1 MKDLGPMIYI
11 VALALTVTIGALYS
25 DPVTFHQSSLT
36 DWLIAVGTLGS
47 VVVATI
53 AAVFLRN
60 TLRAT
65 EKSNEII
72 TKQLNAHRPFLVCE
86 GPKEQKDDLSYE
98 LNSYQYHV
106 SCSML
111 WRNYGKPPALNVNFT
126 FTTKASKDE
135 LIDYR
140 LLVNS
145 MEERPGKTLPEMSE
159 ICQKIE
165 HDFQLRMSAE
175 PNKPIIDQYFSVI
188 AIFKDSH
195 GTTRVIEHGFKAH
208 WLASNTNSAHFS
220 IRFVQSGP
228 DNKEFA
234 LED

>member
-25 DPVTFHQSSLT
+25 DPVAFHQTSLT
-36 DWLIAVGTLGS
+36 DWLIAIGTLGS

-86 GPKEQKDDLSYE
+86 GPKEQQDDLSYK
-98 LNSYQYHV
+98 LDSSHYHV
-106 SCSML
+106 SCNML
-111 WRNYGKPPALNVNFT
+111 WRNYGKPPALNVKFT
-126 FTTKASKDE
+126 YKTKSSKDE
-135 LIDYR
+135 LIDHSS
-140 LLVNS
+140 LVKS
-145 MEERPGKTLPEMSE
+145 MEESPGKTLPEMSE
-159 ICQKIE
+159 IDQTMQ
-165 HDFQLRMSAE
+165 HDFQLRMSAN

-195 GTTRVIEHGFKAH
+195 GTTRVIEHGFKAY
-208 WLASNTNSAHFS
+208 WQASNTNSAHFA
-220 IRFVQSGP
+220 IRFMQSGP